1 MHTDVAAGVE
11 PMCCGDVQATEGLLA
26 GKQLNLKLQENYSL
40 LQSQSGYHHFSDHAH

>member
-26 GKQLNLKLQENYSL
+26 TTAKDPVSPI
-40 LQSQSGYHHFSDHAH
+40 